1 MKAVSL
7 KKICCFFA
15 AAANQRPRLHETLAI
30 AYNLGT
36 GLLGVLMDVEHPAFP
51 WYHSCREKTGVS
63 AVKGENDK
71 NGYCIFFRDREFKI
85 YRRKIC

>member
-51 WYHSCREKTGVS
+51 WYNYCREKTGAS
-63 AVKGENDK
+63 AIKGENHK
-71 NGYCIFFRDREFKI
+71 KERLECFL
-85 YRRKIC
+85 